1 MGMGDEDVRL
11 RFGEPM
17 SARTIGGEDW
27 LVYSAD
33 NWRLRLRLSAPRSGG
48 HPVVRSCTLELGD
61 GGSDLK
67 RLLSRVGLA
76 ATGVIDSAPESG
88 GALLRCETRL
98 GGRPAS
104 VTANVRDGA
113 IAAISVFDEAPDW
126 PGWTAP

>member
-11 RFGEPM
+11 RLGEPM

-33 NWRLRLRLSAPRSGG
+33 NWRLRLRLSAPCSGG
-48 HPVVRSCTLELGD
+48 HPVVRACTLELRD
-61 GGSDLK
+61 GGSDLG
-67 RLLSRVGLA
+67 RLLCRVGLA
-76 ATGVIDSAPESG
+76 AAGAIDSAPGSG
-88 GALLRCETRL
+88 GGLLRCETRV
-98 GGRPAS
+98 GGHPAS

-126 PGWTAP
+126 FGRSAP